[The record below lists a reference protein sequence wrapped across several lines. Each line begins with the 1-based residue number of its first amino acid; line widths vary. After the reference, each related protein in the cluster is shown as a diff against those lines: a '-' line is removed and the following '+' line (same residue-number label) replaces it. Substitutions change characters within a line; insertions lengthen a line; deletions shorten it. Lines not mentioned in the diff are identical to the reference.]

1 MGLALMV
8 EKVEVEE
15 ANYRVVNRGGVLQSP
30 VSVCLC
36 AILGPG
42 IFIIIQQTLIYEG
55 IQVLSLGSVF
65 LAVISQFAVVLN
77 YKIKAVKDKTKFEP
91 IHSNCLESS
100 EGLP

>member
-1 MGLALMV
+1 MV
-8 EKVEVEE
+8 EKVEAVE

-55 IQVLSLGSVF
+55 IQVLSLGFVF
-65 LAVISQFAVVLN
+65 SSVISYLAVVLN
-77 YKIKAVKDKTKFEP
+77 YKIKTV
-91 IHSNCLESS
+91 
-100 EGLP
+100 